1 MNLDRDL
8 RDALAPLAGDPTA
21 DAARVLQALPPP
33 GLPPI
38 GWWLGGSGLVLGLLL
53 GIAVGRSTAD
63 APPQPAPQP
72 TTPVQAPDAPQPH
85 DPKPPQPWPMP
96 RDDAFYLMAFGELAV
111 EEPGRGPG
119 DLKPGAYDLPMGT
132 LVRTTDLSRAG
143 VYTAVN
149 DSRMR
154 LDCSTTARI
163 TAVEVTLEKGRL
175 WLHASPRHPGDLRIA
190 SSLATAMVTA
200 GRAIADHRTDG
211 LQVLSIDGTV
221 VVRTA
226 AGQTAQLQPGQL
238 VWVDPDQGLSS
249 VEKVPFLGSATSW
262 MTDMVLMEQDQT
274 ELHERVR
281 EMVAAYEEG
290 THRAAAALEIRK
302 LGTTTLGLL
311 VDIVQR
317 STTADPDFARAT
329 AALAADVVEY
339 RTVDWMFPLLES
351 DDIDVRLIAFRGLR
365 RATGTDGGT
374 DEEFWRDASTVRR
387 RDAIQNWKKRPR

>member
-53 GIAVGRSTAD
+53 GIAVGRSTAN
-63 APPQPAPQP
+63 APTPAPLPVNQP
-72 TTPVQAPDAPQPH
+72 VTGEP
-85 DPKPPQPWPMP
+85 PKDPPQPWPMP
-96 RDDAFYLMAFGELAV
+96 RDDAFYVMAFGELAV

-119 DLKPGAYDLPMGT
+119 DLKAGAYDLPMGT
-132 LVRTTDLSRAG
+132 LIRTTDLSRAG

-154 LDCSTTARI
+154 LDCNTTARI
-163 TAVEVTLEKGRL
+163 TPVEVTLQEGRL

-200 GRAIADHRTDG
+200 GRAIADHRTGG

-290 THRAAAALEIRK
+290 THRTAAALEIRK

-387 RDAIQNWKKRPR
+387 RDAIQTWKKRLR